1 LPQNTTVRFTGGEDA
16 SAIKGEII
24 KGPKGATMGILRK
37 AIVAGG
43 LFVALPSPPQG
54 AHVQLAE
61 QQAGPG
67 TFAYVAA
74 ASDAFADVRSFCQ
87 RRPMACDVAQYIAVT
102 AQAKA
107 KYSAKIAYEW
117 ANTPGAPKAYGQ
129 AGDALAVEGQPPQT
143 ADAGDIPIP
152 IEKPA
157 KLLARKAAQKKS

>member
-1 LPQNTTVRFTGGEDA
+1 MGVQYGHGKRREV
-16 SAIKGEII
+16 I

-43 LFVALPSPPQG
+43 LFAALPAPPQG
-54 AHVQLAE
+54 AQVQPAE

-74 ASDAFADVRSFCQ
+74 ASDTFADVRSFCQ
-87 RRPMACDVAQYIAVT
+87 RRPMACAVAQYIAVT

-107 KYSAKIAYEW
+107 KYSAKIVYEW
-117 ANTPGAPKAYGQ
+117 ANTPNADQTLAP
-129 AGDALAVEGQPPQT
+129 LV
-143 ADAGDIPIP
+143 ADAGNIPLP

-157 KLLARKAAQKKS
+157 NFLVRKTVHKKS